1 MIAAPEN
8 RLDSPQ
14 MITKLPSMPGIKQI
28 ERIIRIL
35 QRLSLGREV
44 TINKLHDYFDRKV
57 PKRTLQRDL
66 IEISAANIPLM
77 TRKGQGKE
85 LVWYLDS
92 SFLRFIPATI
102 GSRELLASFF
112 LKRLASVAKGT
123 DLEADITSLLDKSKQ
138 LVSPEYFATLDEP
151 DISQGLFAATFT
163 GYIDYGS
170 HSQTIEAIISAARE
184 CRRCKIVYKA
194 TWKKEKSI
202 LDSEP
207 YLLLYHKGALYA
219 VVYSQDKST
228 YLFLPIQRIRR
239 ITLLDEIF
247 IRDPKFSL
255 ESLRQGRFGIFGF
268 EGMKPEKVV
277 LKFSKE
283 IAEVVAERNWHPSQK
298 LKRHRDGSLTME
310 LKVVISDE
318 LRSWIASWLGYV
330 VVVRPMVRFSRD
342 NTVC

>member
-1 MIAAPEN
+1 
-8 RLDSPQ
+8 
-14 MITKLPSMPGIKQI
+14 MITKLFSMAGIKQI

-44 TINKLHDYFDRKV
+44 TINRLYDYFDRKV

-66 IEISAANIPLM
+66 VEISAANIPLM

-92 SFLRFIPATI
+92 SFLRFVPATI
-102 GSRELLASFF
+102 GSQELLASFF
-112 LKRLASVAKGT
+112 LERLASVAKGT
-123 DLEADITSLLDKSKQ
+123 DLETDIKSLLDKSKQ
-138 LVSPEYFATLDEP
+138 LVSPELFATLDEP
-151 DISQGLFAATFT
+151 DFAQGLFAATFT
-163 GYIDYGS
+163 GYIDYS
-170 HSQTIEAIISAARE
+170 PHSQTIEAIISAAKE
-184 CRRCKIVYKA
+184 CRKCRIVYKP
-194 TWKKEKSI
+194 TWKKEESI
-202 LDSEP
+202 LESEP

-219 VVYSQDKST
+219 VVYSQGKGT

-239 ITLLDEIF
+239 ITLLDDTF

-255 ESLRQGRFGIFGF
+255 ESLRKGRFGIFGY

-277 LKFSKE
+277 LKFSKD
-283 IAEVVAERNWHPSQK
+283 ISEVVAERVWHPSQK

-318 LRSWIASWLGYV
+318 LRSWVAGWLEYV
-330 VVVRPMVRFSRD
+330 
-342 NTVC
+342 TVSSPPSLRCD